1 MQKELE
7 YLRKRFMS
15 QGVTERELRDI
26 NVGFSRQNLQL
37 ELCLLRYNAKSLG
50 LNLKRN
56 YLRNMTAIQD
66 ELSSGRVVKEGRLD
80 MLLGQLGAIR

>member
-1 MQKELE
+1 MQRELE
-7 YLRKRFMS
+7 YLRNRFMS

-26 NVGFSRQNLQL
+26 NVEFSRQNLQL

-80 MLLGQLGAIR
+80 MLLGELGAIR